1 MGEALS
7 ETVLDQVS
15 KAAASNSV
23 KIEEL
28 QGWAKLHHRQ
38 ILKDGKA
45 LARIDG
51 LLGDIAKQLD
61 RMAEAQ
67 NALTRVVEG
76 LAGERK

>member
-1 MGEALS
+1 MS
-7 ETVLDQVS
+7 EILNEVS
-15 KAAASNSV
+15 KENAKNSV

-28 QGWAKLHHRQ
+28 QGWAKLHHKQ

-45 LARIDG
+45 LARIDS
-51 LLGDIAKQLD
+51 LLVDVAKHLD

-76 LAGERK
+76 LVKGND